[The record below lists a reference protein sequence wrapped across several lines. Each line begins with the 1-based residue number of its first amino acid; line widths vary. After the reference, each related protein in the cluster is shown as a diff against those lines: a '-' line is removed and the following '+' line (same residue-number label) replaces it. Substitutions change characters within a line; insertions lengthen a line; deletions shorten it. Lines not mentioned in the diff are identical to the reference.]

1 MTGEEHQNGDKTSE
15 VNASTYPKSA
25 AIKVPNRSKSDSQA
39 TFPGD
44 PMILPPGISSSD
56 FNVFISRCIEALGYE
71 NVQIIEAKDEL
82 GDGTYEE
89 PCHGHDMH
97 ALLEKDYFV
106 CSAVVCPKGVEDVQ
120 EVMKLANEAD
130 LPVWPYSIGRNSGY
144 GVSLLKNEL
153 FGIVRQHL
161 TG

>member
-1 MTGEEHQNGDKTSE
+1 MTTEKQPPQNGDENGE
-15 VNASTYPKSA
+15 VNVSTYPKSA

-71 NVQIIEAKDEL
+71 NVQVVEAKDEL
-82 GDGTYEE
+82 RDGTYQE

-97 ALLEKDYFV
+97 AVLEKDYFV
-106 CSAVVCPKGVEDVQ
+106 CSAVVYPKGVDEVQ
-120 EVMKLANEAD
+120 EVMKIANEAE

-144 GVSLLKNEL
+144 GVSLSEIEL
-153 FGIVRQHL
+153 VGRRL
-161 TG
+161 TE